1 MSADAPK
8 RDSDASQAIKF
19 LALKAAI
26 FILIPL
32 LAALIAVWWRF
43 G

>member
-1 MSADAPK
+1 MPGAD
-8 RDSDASQAIKF
+8 DDARRAIRF
-19 LALKAAI
+19 LAVKAAI

-32 LAALIAVWWRF
+32 LAALLAVWWRF

>member
-1 MSADAPK
+1 MPQKAD
-8 RDSDASQAIKF
+8 DDALRAVKF
-19 LALKAAI
+19 MAVKAAV

-32 LAALIAVWWRF
+32 LAALLAVWWRF